1 MNDVLLDIKNGVATV
16 TINRPELMNALDM
29 EVLQQISRAFD
40 EINAEPSLSIAVLT
54 GAGGKAFIAGA
65 DIKLFLN
72 LDQATAQAGSEA
84 GQVVC
89 EQIANCSVPV
99 IAAVN
104 GLAFGGGMEF
114 ALACDIRLASD
125 NAMFGQQEVLW
136 GCFPGWGGTQRLPR
150 LIGRSDAMKMILT
163 GDPINAAEAYRIGL
177 VSAVYTAVEFRQRV
191 TEFTGKIV
199 KNGLNNIKY
208 AKKAVARGLPCID
221 QAGLSLENEL
231 WGRCFTDD
239 EPHKRVEKFLNLKSV
254 AKDKR

>member
-1 MNDVLLDIKNGVATV
+1 MSNVLLDVKNGVATV
-16 TINRPELMNALDM
+16 TINRPELMNALNL
-29 EVLQQISRAFD
+29 EVLEQISRAFD
-40 EINAEPSLSIAVLT
+40 EIAADSSLTLAVLT
-54 GAGGKAFIAGA
+54 GAGSTAFMAGA

-72 LDQATAQAGSEA
+72 MDQAMAQAGSEM
-84 GQVVC
+84 GQMVC
-89 EQIANCSVPV
+89 EQIASCPVPV

-163 GDPINAAEAYRIGL
+163 GEPISAAEAYRIGL
-177 VSAVYTAVEFRQRV
+177 VSAVYPAAEFRQRV
-191 TEFTGKIV
+191 AEFTNKIL
-199 KNGLNNIKY
+199 KNGCDNIRY
-208 AKKAVARGLPCID
+208 AKKAVSYGAPYID

-231 WGRCFTDD
+231 WGRCFASD
-239 EPHKRVEKFLNLKSV
+239 EPRRRVEKFLNK
-254 AKDKR
+254 KENRKE